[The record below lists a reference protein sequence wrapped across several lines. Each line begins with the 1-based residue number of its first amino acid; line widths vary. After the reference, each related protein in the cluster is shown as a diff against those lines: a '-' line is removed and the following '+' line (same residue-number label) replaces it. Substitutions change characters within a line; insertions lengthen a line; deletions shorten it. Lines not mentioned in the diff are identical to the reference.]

1 MKVAVILGSVRPY
14 RMGPR
19 VGKMVLAELEKRGHQ
34 STLFDPAEIKLP
46 LLEKPLHW
54 HAPNEEK
61 PQILVQTYE
70 SLKSHDAFIIVTPEY
85 NFKLVGKKFFKCY
98 FLTFS
103 LPPALTNF
111 IDHFPYDTWR
121 WRFGSI
127 ISYSMG
133 NFGGIV
139 AQQQLRT
146 MCGITS
152 LVALPSSLTIPNVQV
167 LKLLWFSDKLQ
178 ETKYSLSRN
187 IFFDV

>member
-85 NFKLVGKKFFKCY
+85 NFKLVVKFSF
-98 FLTFS
+98 
-103 LPPALTNF
+103 F
-111 IDHFPYDTWR
+111 I
-121 WRFGSI
+121 I
-127 ISYSMG
+127 IFY
-133 NFGGIV
+133 
-139 AQQQLRT
+139 
-146 MCGITS
+146 
-152 LVALPSSLTIPNVQV
+152 P
-167 LKLLWFSDKLQ
+167 
-178 ETKYSLSRN
+178 
-187 IFFDV
+187 

>member
-85 NFKLVGKKFFKCY
+85 NFKLVGKIFILLLFF
-98 FLTFS
+98 
-103 LPPALTNF
+103 N
-111 IDHFPYDTWR
+111 
-121 WRFGSI
+121 
-127 ISYSMG
+127 
-133 NFGGIV
+133 
-139 AQQQLRT
+139 
-146 MCGITS
+146 
-152 LVALPSSLTIPNVQV
+152 
-167 LKLLWFSDKLQ
+167 LKLASSSNQL
-178 ETKYSLSRN
+178 Y
-187 IFFDV
+187 

>member
-85 NFKLVGKKFFKCY
+85 NFKLVEKFF
-98 FLTFS
+98 FVLLFF
-103 LPPALTNF
+103 N
-111 IDHFPYDTWR
+111 
-121 WRFGSI
+121 
-127 ISYSMG
+127 
-133 NFGGIV
+133 
-139 AQQQLRT
+139 
-146 MCGITS
+146 
-152 LVALPSSLTIPNVQV
+152 
-167 LKLLWFSDKLQ
+167 LKLASSSHKL
-178 ETKYSLSRN
+178 Y
-187 IFFDV
+187 